1 MSKVSGHPYLLI
13 IFGCHILQLSY
24 FGNLS
29 IEVHNEKISII
40 LEVEDIT
47 YEFYPRQR
55 GVSWPKLGVGFGLC
69 GLCIDW
75 LCFRHN

>member
-1 MSKVSGHPYLLI
+1 MSKVSGHPYFLI

-29 IEVHNEKISII
+29 IEVHNERISII

-47 YEFYPRQR
+47 HEFFSKAK
-55 GVSWPKLGVGFGLC
+55 GCFLAKSWGWF
-69 GLCIDW
+69 W
-75 LCFRHN
+75 FMY